1 MLNCIFIFK
10 ALTSQEEVWL
20 GNPGDLKVFD
30 RSLGLPIVS
39 VNLFSK
45 NALFC

>member
-1 MLNCIFIFK
+1 MLNCIFIFE
-10 ALTSQEEVWL
+10 ALTSQEEVLL
-20 GNPGDLKVFD
+20 GNPSDLKAFD

-45 NALFC
+45 NAIFC